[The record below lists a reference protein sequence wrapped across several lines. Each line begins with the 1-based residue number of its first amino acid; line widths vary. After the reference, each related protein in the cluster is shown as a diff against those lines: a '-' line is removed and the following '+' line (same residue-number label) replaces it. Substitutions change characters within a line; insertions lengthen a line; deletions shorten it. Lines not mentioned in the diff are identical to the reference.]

1 MRGDAEGAFA
11 AITVAAVTAVIAAF
25 AATAAFSAPAGASF
39 VAAAIPECW
48 TSSRRSSWRR
58 VLLASRTWAKL
69 RNALTE
75 DRKEV
80 PLEGEG
86 HYEGRATRWQAEPP
100 PSLRRNGLTPA
111 RRCSRRSHR
120 ARASAGWAR
129 GALRGCRYSRT
140 SRSRACQVDVVW
152 IGCGSGA
159 EGAVFVRACARVSRG
174 VLAVRL
180 ASGSRPAPIP
190 EWSAQVAART
200 TCTTEKDCPS
210 CLRPSCRPDRNSRSQ
225 TACAGWPAHAW
236 REVGGR

>member
-1 MRGDAEGAFA
+1 MPRAPLPQSLLRLSPLSLLPSPPLLLSLPLPEHLLWPRPSLSVGR
-11 AITVAAVTAVIAAF
+11 VLAVRV
-25 AATAAFSAPAGASF
+25 G
-39 VAAAIPECW
+39 
-48 TSSRRSSWRR
+48 R

-69 RNALTE
+69 RNALPE

>member
-11 AITVAAVTAVIAAF
+11 AITVAAVTAVIAAL
-25 AATAAFSAPAGASF
+25 AVTAAFSAPAGAAF
-39 VAAAIPECW
+39 VAAAIPVGR
-48 TSSRRSSWRR
+48 SRRSSGRGVLFGVGQGGETRTDARKRR
-58 VLLASRTWAKL
+58 A
-69 RNALTE
+69 
-75 DRKEV
+75 
-80 PLEGEG
+80 
-86 HYEGRATRWQAEPP
+86 
-100 PSLRRNGLTPA
+100 PSLRPNQLTPA

-180 ASGSRPAPIP
+180 ASGSRPAPSP